1 MRTEDGELL
10 FKFFGEYEAAIAS
23 HSPTPIPRP
32 TKDGELYYEKGEY
45 QRAMG
50 EYEQAI
56 GYFSIAIEIVLGQQL
71 IKNSYLNRG
80 ISYAS
85 LGQHLLA
92 IQDFDSAIGWD
103 RPNHKS
109 GKDEKRRSCAAVA
122 EEVKALEPLYR
133 RYNIAG
139 GAGC

>member
-1 MRTEDGELL
+1 
-10 FKFFGEYEAAIAS
+10 
-23 HSPTPIPRP
+23 
-32 TKDGELYYEKGEY
+32 
-45 QRAMG
+45 MG

-56 GYFSIAIEIVLGQQL
+56 GYFSIAIEIGLGQQL

-92 IQDFDSAIGWD
+92 IQDFNSAIGWD

-122 EEVKALEPLYR
+122 EEVKALEPRFRFLSTYK
-133 RYNIAG
+133 
-139 GAGC
+139 C